1 MKAGPPARLMPELI
15 AIAYT
20 EETVAAQ
27 AAAELDRCAAE
38 IPLDPDAVG
47 VIVAERNGNHQLL
60 TSRHPGATAAW
71 SKFWGVIFGVVM
83 NEAEPSELDLSFR
96 QQVKGLL
103 RPGSSVLMVAVDRVH
118 PTTILAAVSQY
129 GGNHISCPLGNGPLA
144 NMTSAESRTAEFRKE
159 H

>member
-1 MKAGPPARLMPELI
+1 MPELI

-38 IPLDPDAVG
+38 ITLDPDAIG
-47 VIVAERNGNHQLL
+47 VIVAEKNGNHQLL

-71 SKFWGVIFGVVM
+71 SRFWGVIFGVVM

-103 RPGSSVLMVAVDRVH
+103 RPGSSVLLIAVKPVARETV
-118 PTTILAAVSQY
+118 LATVSQY
-129 GGNHISCPLGNGPLA
+129 GGKPLTCPLGVEATA
-144 NMTSAESRTAEFRKE
+144 NLWADPPG
-159 H
+159 

>member
-1 MKAGPPARLMPELI
+1 MPELI

-38 IPLDPDAVG
+38 IPLDPDAIG
-47 VIVAERNGNHQLL
+47 VIVAEKNGNHQLL

-71 SKFWGVIFGVVM
+71 SRFWGVIFGVVM
-83 NEAEPSELDLSFR
+83 NEEEPSGLDLSFR

-103 RPGSSVLMVAVDRVH
+103 RPGSSVLLVVARRA
-118 PTTILAAVSQY
+118 PGKTALAAVSQY
-129 GGNHISCPLGNGPLA
+129 GGKPLTCTLDA
-144 NMTSAESRTAEFRKE
+144 DVTADLWP

>member
-1 MKAGPPARLMPELI
+1 MPELI

-38 IPLDPDAVG
+38 ISLDPDATG

-71 SKFWGVIFGVVM
+71 SRFWGVAFGALM
-83 NEAEPSELDLSFR
+83 NESEPSELDLSFR

-103 RPGSSVLMVAVDRVH
+103 RPGSSVLLVAVRRV
-118 PTTILAAVSQY
+118 PPRTVLAAVSQY
-129 GGNHISCPLGNGPLA
+129 RGKPLTCPLG
-144 NMTSAESRTAEFRKE
+144 AEATAGLWGDQRCDQ
-159 H
+159 

>member
-1 MKAGPPARLMPELI
+1 MPELI

-47 VIVAERNGNHQLL
+47 VIVAERNGTHQLL

-71 SKFWGVIFGVVM
+71 SKFWGVVFGVVM

-103 RPGSSVLMVAVDRVH
+103 RPGSSVLMVAVDRVS
-118 PTTILAAVSQY
+118 PATILAAVSQY
-129 GGNHISCPLGNGPLA
+129 GGTHISCRLGSGPLA
-144 NMTSAESRTAEFRKE
+144 RMTTAPRRTVEFRKE

>member
-1 MKAGPPARLMPELI
+1 MPKLI

-27 AAAELDRCAAE
+27 AAAELERCAAE

-47 VIVAERNGNHQLL
+47 VIVAEKNGNHQLL

-71 SKFWGVIFGVVM
+71 SRFWGVIFGVVM

-103 RPGSSVLMVAVDRVH
+103 RPGSSVLLVAVRRITQETVL
-118 PTTILAAVSQY
+118 TAVSQY
-129 GGNHISCPLGNGPLA
+129 GGKALTCPLG
-144 NMTSAESRTAEFRKE
+144 AEAPSSLSPSDSDPAGGD
-159 H
+159 

>member
-1 MKAGPPARLMPELI
+1 MPELI

-27 AAAELDRCAAE
+27 AAAELDRCAAG
-38 IPLDPDAVG
+38 IPLDPDAIG
-47 VIVAERNGNHQLL
+47 VIVAEKNGNHQLL

-96 QQVKGLL
+96 QEVRGLL
-103 RPGSSVLMVAVDRVH
+103 RPGGSVLLVAVRRV
-118 PTTILAAVSQY
+118 TQDVVLAAVSQY
-129 GGNHISCPLGNGPLA
+129 GGKPLSCPLGA
-144 NMTSAESRTAEFRKE
+144 DATAGLW
-159 H
+159 HNDP

>member
-1 MKAGPPARLMPELI
+1 MPELI

-38 IPLDPDAVG
+38 IPLDPDAIG
-47 VIVAERNGNHQLL
+47 VIVAEKNGNHQLL
-60 TSRHPGATAAW
+60 TSRHPGATATW
-71 SKFWGVIFGVVM
+71 SRFWGVVFGVVM

-103 RPGSSVLMVAVDRVH
+103 RPGSSVLLVAVKRVTRE
-118 PTTILAAVSQY
+118 PVLAAVSQY
-129 GGNHISCPLGNGPLA
+129 GGKPLACPLDA
-144 NMTSAESRTAEFRKE
+144 DMTVGLWIDPAE
-159 H
+159 